1 MPVPGSLQIHN
12 LLLNYVFEMHLRLRA
27 QKKTVGPAFQRE
39 RSKRSSVRLLSS
51 ILIAVVALGALAA
64 PVLACDISVEPSSAS
79 GKVGDTLTFTVT
91 VAETHRTCT
100 VPIGDTQ
107 VYLTNMELV
116 SESSWQQIADG
127 SNQKQVTVRLL
138 QAGEGI
144 IRALRQCPKGGGDVT
159 VSVTIEPSGAV
170 AQAPAADEPDDEETV
185 PAAPPADAANP
196 PADDVDAPAGEDG
209 EDGEEA
215 SILPA
220 GPTVPTFGEAL
231 SEALRQPY
239 VIVLL
244 VLMIAGTLALARG
257 YRRARPFAMLISL
270 GFLGFYVGG
279 CPCPVGALQNVFIWV
294 GDVTGHMIA
303 YVQLAAVVLAALIV
317 GRVFCG
323 WACPMGAT
331 QYFLYRK
338 ESGKKV
344 RRFEISR
351 ERHNILRW
359 TKYVVLVVLIGLVL
373 LTRQPVYQEI
383 DPFKALFNLD
393 FSLGVPLLFL
403 VVLLA
408 VSIVIGFPWCKY
420 VCPLGAL
427 LGLFQRFSIFKIRFS
442 DACTNCGVCHTVA
455 CDYMAIEPGDPCPT
469 VNQMECVR
477 CGECLSRCPFNA
489 ISFTAKR

>member
-1 MPVPGSLQIHN
+1 M
-12 LLLNYVFEMHLRLRA
+12 
-27 QKKTVGPAFQRE
+27 
-39 RSKRSSVRLLSS
+39 RLLFS

-64 PVLACDISVEPSSAS
+64 PVLACDISIEPSTAS
-79 GKVGDTLTFTVT
+79 GEVGDTLTFTVT

-107 VYLTNMELV
+107 VYLTSMELV
-116 SESSWQQIADG
+116 SETPWQQIADG
-127 SNQKQVTVRLL
+127 VSQRQVTVRLL
-138 QAGEGI
+138 EAGEGS
-144 IRALRQCPKGGGDVT
+144 IRVLRQCPKGGGDVT

-170 AQAPAADEPDDEETV
+170 APPPAAGEPDDEEAV
-185 PAAPPADAANP
+185 PAAPPADEANP
-196 PADDVDAPAGEDG
+196 AADDAGAPAGEDA
-209 EDGEEA
+209 EEA
-215 SILPA
+215 AVVIPA
-220 GPTVPTFGEAL
+220 GPTSPTFGEAL

-239 VIVLL
+239 VIALL
-244 VLMIAGTLALARG
+244 VLMIAGTFALARG

-279 CPCPVGALQNVFIWV
+279 CPCPVGALQHVFIWV
-294 GDVTGHMIA
+294 GDVTGHMVA
-303 YVQLAAVVLAALIV
+303 YVQFGAVVLAALIV

-351 ERHNILRW
+351 EQHSILRW
-359 TKYVVLVVLIGLVL
+359 MKYVVLVVLIGLVL
-373 LTRQPVYQEI
+373 LTRQPVFEDI

-427 LGLFQRFSIFKIRFS
+427 LGLLQKFSIFKIRFS
-442 DACTNCGVCHTVA
+442 DACTNCGVCHNVA

-477 CGECLSRCPFNA
+477 CGECLARCPCNA

>member
-1 MPVPGSLQIHN
+1 MPVADSLQIHN
-12 LLLNYVFEMHLRLRA
+12 LLLDYVFEMHLRLGA
-27 QKKTVGPAFQRE
+27 QKKTVGLPFQRG
-39 RSKRSSVRLLSS
+39 RNKRSYAWLLSS

-64 PVLACDISVEPSSAS
+64 PVLACDISIEPSAAS

-91 VAETHRTCT
+91 VAETHRTCS

-116 SESSWQQIADG
+116 SETSWQQIADG
-127 SNQKQVTVRLL
+127 ANQKQVTVRLL
-138 QAGEGI
+138 EAGEGS
-144 IRALRQCPKGGGDVT
+144 IRVLRQCPKGGGDVT
-159 VSVTIEPSGAV
+159 VFVTIEPSGAV
-170 AQAPAADEPDDEETV
+170 ASPPAAGEPDVEEAV
-185 PAAPPADAANP
+185 PAAPPADEADP

-209 EDGEEA
+209 EEA
-215 SILPA
+215 SVLPA

-231 SEALRQPY
+231 AEALRQPY
-239 VIVLL
+239 VIALL
-244 VLMIAGTLALARG
+244 ALMIAGTLALARG

-279 CPCPVGALQNVFIWV
+279 CPCPVGALQHVFIWL
-294 GDVTGHMIA
+294 GDVTSHMVA
-303 YVQLAAVVLAALIV
+303 YVQFAAVVLAALIV

-338 ESGKKV
+338 ESGKKA

-351 ERHNILRW
+351 EQHNVLRW
-359 TKYVVLVVLIGLVL
+359 LKYVVLVVLIGLVL
-373 LTRQPVYQEI
+373 LTRQPVFEEI

-393 FSLGVPLLFL
+393 FSLGIPLLFL

-420 VCPLGAL
+420 VCPLGAF
-427 LGLFQRFSIFKIRFS
+427 LGLFQRFSVFKIRFS

-477 CGECLSRCPFNA
+477 CGECLARCPFNA

>member
-1 MPVPGSLQIHN
+1 
-12 LLLNYVFEMHLRLRA
+12 MHLRLRA
-27 QKKTVGPAFQRE
+27 PKKTVGLAFQRE
-39 RSKRSSVRLLSS
+39 RSKRSYARLLSS

-64 PVLACDISVEPSSAS
+64 PVLACDISVEPSSVS

-116 SESSWQQIADG
+116 SETPWQQVADG
-127 SNQKQVTVRLL
+127 VNEKQVTVRLL
-138 QAGEGI
+138 QAGEGS
-144 IRALRQCPKGGGDVT
+144 IRVIRECAKGGGDVT
-159 VSVTIEPSGAV
+159 VYVTIEPSEAV
-170 AQAPAADEPDDEETV
+170 ASPPSPAEPDDQEAV
-185 PAAPPADAANP
+185 PAAPPADDADPAADDAGGPAVEDVEEVSVP
-196 PADDVDAPAGEDG
+196 PAAPAD
-209 EDGEEA
+209 
-215 SILPA
+215 
-220 GPTVPTFGEAL
+220 PTFGEAL
-231 SEALRQPY
+231 LEALRQPY
-239 VIVLL
+239 VIALL
-244 VLMIAGTLALARG
+244 ALMIAGTLALARG

-279 CPCPVGALQNVFIWV
+279 CPCPVGALQHVFIWL
-294 GDVTGHMIA
+294 GDATSHMVA
-303 YVQLAAVVLAALIV
+303 YVQFAAVVLAALIV
-317 GRVFCG
+317 GRIFCG

-359 TKYVVLVVLIGLVL
+359 MKYVVLVVLIGLVL
-373 LTRQPVYQEI
+373 LTRQPVFEEI

-393 FSLGVPLLFL
+393 FSLGIPLLFL

-420 VCPLGAL
+420 VCPLGAF

-442 DACTNCGVCHTVA
+442 DACTRCGICHTVA